1 MTATARS
8 IEIRQAAHEIA
19 EGLQGIPQLEAVV
32 LYGSAAHG
40 TADRWSD
47 CDLAV
52 MGSAAACRLARR
64 RVPDWHDGAD
74 VEVQCVELARE
85 HGYGNVNEWGSIGR
99 QVVESGIACWG
110 GEAVR
115 KQRMR
120 QPGKMTL
127 DTVYAKQLLTLIT
140 TKMAVDSWLGYQRH
154 KEQGRL
160 EVAAKHSADAAELV
174 LKHAGAYRGYAMPY
188 GHAAKEI
195 AAGRGPR
202 QADPLLKESDA
213 TSSAYLD
220 KLGETLNGHTR
231 SDHDRLYV
239 ETAEEVG
246 PASETRVALRMEALL
261 KAAAEEQLRLEHV
274 QPAMRGLRKK
284 LNETIGDLV
293 DAAEKTGPA
302 GRSRVNAAA
311 AELVKKLTA
320 PDPERTM
327 GMEKPG
333 GGMTP

>member
-19 EGLQGIPQLEAVV
+19 DGLRGTPELEAVV
-32 LYGSAAHG
+32 LFGSAAHG

-52 MGSAAACRLARR
+52 MGSAAACKLARR
-64 RVPDWHDGAD
+64 RVPDWHEGAD
-74 VEVQCVELARE
+74 VEVQCVSLARE
-85 HGYGNVNEWGSIGR
+85 HEYGNIHEWGSIGR

-110 GEAVR
+110 GDAVR

-120 QPGKMTL
+120 EPGRMTL
-127 DTVYAKQLLTLIT
+127 DRVYTKQALTLST
-140 TKMAVDSWLGYQRH
+140 VEMAVESWLKYRTLR
-154 KEQGRL
+154 EQPML

-188 GHAAKEI
+188 GHAAKDI
-195 AAGRGPR
+195 AAGRRPR
-202 QADPLLKESDA
+202 QADPLLKEGDA
-213 TSSAYLD
+213 ASSAYLD
-220 KLGETLNGHTR
+220 KLGETLNGDTR

-246 PASETRVALRMEALL
+246 PASEPRVARRMEALL
-261 KAAAEEQLRLEHV
+261 KAAAEEQLRLEQV
-274 QPAMRGLRKK
+274 QPAMEGLRRK
-284 LNETIGDLV
+284 LDKTIGGLV
-293 DAAEKTGPA
+293 KAARKAGPA

-311 AELVKKLTA
+311 ADLVMKLAA
-320 PDPERTM
+320 PSPEQTM
-327 GMEKPG
+327 GMGTPG
-333 GGMTP
+333 GTTP